1 MEIVNNCSYGVNTQ
15 RQISETGRESEIV
28 EYHSRASV
36 DGGEYENVV
45 YNFTNIPIEQN
56 HAYNVHSTG
65 RLDEVSESGQYELVI
80 PTESATNVI
89 VQQNQAYNIITTQP
103 ATDGSYDDISKNTTE
118 QFYEEIIEQ
127 QNHLTQVPGKVATPV
142 PPLKATCSFWQDK
155 AKVAVRITILM
166 LVSLLLALFISSD
179 GLVFTATVI
188 EYSSLPPLTLIIGT
202 IFLTLLLLGV
212 IMEIAHLYIRT
223 CRRRTTK
230 CFLAWDIIYS
240 CVTIFFSLVFL
251 GASIGL
257 TVLWSTIN
265 HLVEGY
271 IFLIIITVL
280 CFTLAVLYLFR
291 ACWIIAIIKIK

>member
-166 LVSLLLALFISSD
+166 VRLRQHILKHA
-179 GLVFTATVI
+179 
-188 EYSSLPPLTLIIGT
+188 
-202 IFLTLLLLGV
+202 
-212 IMEIAHLYIRT
+212 
-223 CRRRTTK
+223 
-230 CFLAWDIIYS
+230 
-240 CVTIFFSLVFL
+240 
-251 GASIGL
+251 
-257 TVLWSTIN
+257 
-265 HLVEGY
+265 
-271 IFLIIITVL
+271 
-280 CFTLAVLYLFR
+280 
-291 ACWIIAIIKIK
+291 